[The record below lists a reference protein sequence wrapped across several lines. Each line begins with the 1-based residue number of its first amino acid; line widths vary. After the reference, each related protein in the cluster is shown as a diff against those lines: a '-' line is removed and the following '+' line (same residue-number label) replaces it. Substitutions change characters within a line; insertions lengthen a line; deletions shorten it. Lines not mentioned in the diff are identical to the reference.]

1 MAADGLIHTLPFE
14 HQAKIICTKFGIRD
28 TKLSI
33 KYSIAGAAD
42 RSRYI
47 HVSEEAYR
55 RLERESPHLLSADG
69 VAHLGSY
76 AQWNI
81 RIEHMIPTE
90 VVYKY
95 LESLH
100 REGRLDEGKVAA
112 FIKEK
117 MYCALITFEEDAV
130 LSRINLKSKMPVG
143 WDIEKDDMLA
153 RYKKAGIK
161 MHGLG

>member
-1 MAADGLIHTLPFE
+1 
-14 HQAKIICTKFGIRD
+14 
-28 TKLSI
+28 
-33 KYSIAGAAD
+33 
-42 RSRYI
+42 
-47 HVSEEAYR
+47 
-55 RLERESPHLLSADG
+55 
-69 VAHLGSY
+69 
-76 AQWNI
+76 
-81 RIEHMIPTE
+81 MIPTE

-100 REGRLDEGKVAA
+100 REGRLDEGKVAV